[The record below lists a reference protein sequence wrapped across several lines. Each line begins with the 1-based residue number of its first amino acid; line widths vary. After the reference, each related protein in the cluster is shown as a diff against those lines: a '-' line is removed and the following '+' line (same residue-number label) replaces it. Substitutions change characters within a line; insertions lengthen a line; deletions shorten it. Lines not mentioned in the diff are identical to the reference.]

1 MKVLIIN
8 GPNLNMLGRREKNIY
23 GNVSFETYLEYL
35 KEEFQMINIQYF
47 QSNIEGEI
55 VDKLQAVGFD
65 YDAILL
71 NAGAYTHTSIALRDA
86 ITLISTPVI
95 EIHISN
101 ILNRESFRHKSVIG
115 SECRGSIIG
124 FGLNS
129 YKLGLQSLL

>member
-8 GPNLNMLGRREKNIY
+8 GPNLNMLGRREKEIY

>member
-8 GPNLNMLGRREKNIY
+8 GPNLNMLGRREKEIY

-55 VDKLQAVGFD
+55 VDKLQVVGFD

-71 NAGAYTHTSIALRDA
+71 NAGAYTHTSIAIRDA
-86 ITLISTPVI
+86 ITLISAPVI

>member
-8 GPNLNMLGRREKNIY
+8 GPNLNMLGRREKEIY

-71 NAGAYTHTSIALRDA
+71 NAGAYTHTSIAIRDA
-86 ITLISTPVI
+86 ITLISAPVI